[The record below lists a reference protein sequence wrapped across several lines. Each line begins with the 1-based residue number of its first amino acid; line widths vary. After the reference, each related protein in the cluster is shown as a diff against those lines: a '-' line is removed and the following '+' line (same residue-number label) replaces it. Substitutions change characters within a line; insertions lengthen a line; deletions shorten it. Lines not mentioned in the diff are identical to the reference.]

1 MARKPRNTGDNP
13 KLEMTP
19 MIDVV
24 FQLLIFFIVTI
35 KQEDICSKLNAY
47 RPSPDKDVT
56 DPREQPELVNIV
68 ISRTGFIMRGR
79 PVSREG
85 LEKDLALVARLSKK
99 SPVLLRC
106 TADSPHAYLVQALD
120 ICNKVGLEQLSIFSM

>member
-35 KQEDICSKLNAY
+35 KQEDICSKLNAF
-47 RPSPDKDVT
+47 RPAPDSKADK
-56 DPREQPELVNIV
+56 ENQPELINILV
-68 ISRTGFIMRGR
+68 STQGFIMRGR
-79 PVSREG
+79 PVSLEG
-85 LEKDLALVARLSKK
+85 LEKDLALFARQSKS
-99 SPVLLRC
+99 SPVLIRC
-106 TADSPHAYLVQALD
+106 TADSPHKYLVQALD
-120 ICNKVGLEQLSIFSM
+120 ICNKVGMTNLSIFSM